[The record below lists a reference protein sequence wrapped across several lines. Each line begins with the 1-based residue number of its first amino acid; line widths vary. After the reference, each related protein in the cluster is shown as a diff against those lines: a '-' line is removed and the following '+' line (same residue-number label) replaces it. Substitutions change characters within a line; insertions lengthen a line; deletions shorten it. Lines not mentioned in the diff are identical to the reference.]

1 MIEHYFDCPHCWEN
15 QLKMIDPSI
24 EEQNFIEDCEVCC
37 NFDYPERGTQSD
49 GKGDGGAL
57 LVGVDLKVTAVVRS
71 ACASPQPV
79 PGPHVL
85 PQPVS

>member
-37 NFDYPERGTQSD
+37 NPIEVTPVFNSFELIAFESQS
-49 GKGDGGAL
+49 L
-57 LVGVDLKVTAVVRS
+57 E
-71 ACASPQPV
+71 Q
-79 PGPHVL
+79 
-85 PQPVS
+85 